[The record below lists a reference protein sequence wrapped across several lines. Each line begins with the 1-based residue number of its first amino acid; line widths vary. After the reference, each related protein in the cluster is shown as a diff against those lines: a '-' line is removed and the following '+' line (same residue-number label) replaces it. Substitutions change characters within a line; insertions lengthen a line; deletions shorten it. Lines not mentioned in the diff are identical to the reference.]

1 MKNKNLWRI
10 VLPLVILAV
19 LGGIWFFKN
28 KPKDMTE
35 QAKPP
40 VNADFARPIKSVQVI
55 FHAKHGRRVD
65 DIAVKDRFADFV
77 AFFQS
82 ENFRHRP
89 RRIVGLETGD
99 GFGTKNHHSVRG
111 FTA

>member
-40 VNADFARPIKSVQVI
+40 VNADFAL
-55 FHAKHGRRVD
+55 HAKSIDLEKLKSYGLPIMID
-65 DIAVKDRFADFV
+65 FGPTAVRPAGKWRPYFV
-77 AFFQS
+77 
-82 ENFRHRP
+82 
-89 RRIVGLETGD
+89 
-99 GFGTKNHHSVRG
+99 K
-111 FTA
+111 